1 MNTATRLSLYGA
13 GLVAAF
19 AAAFGLG
26 AVAVPGSAV
35 SAWNEGVEMS
45 EHGEMHVDASSEMHG
60 EASSAAQG
68 SPAGVSLSAGGYVLA
83 PVAAPGTVGE
93 AGELRFRILD
103 EGGHPLIDYAT
114 QHGKEL
120 HLIVVRVDGA
130 QFRHVHPELD
140 TTSGTWSLPWTWEAA
155 GTYRVY
161 ADFAAPGAEG
171 VTLSRMVQ
179 VAGGVTPAVTEV
191 RTTAEADGYTVRLE
205 GELVA
210 GASRALTLEVSR
222 DGSPVTTL
230 EPYLGAFGRLVALR
244 EGDLAYLHVH
254 PEGDEPATGASGGPA
269 IRFTAAA
276 PTAGRYLLY
285 LDFQVAG
292 EVHTAEFALDA
303 MAGGE
308 HE

>member
-26 AVAVPGSAV
+26 AVAVPEKAV
-35 SAWNEGVEMS
+35 SAWNEGAEMS
-45 EHGEMHVDASSEMHG
+45 EHGETHVDASSGAHG
-60 EASSAAQG
+60 EAHST
-68 SPAGVSLSAGGYVLA
+68 PAGLALSAGGYALA
-83 PVAAPGTVGE
+83 PVEAPGAIGE

-103 EGGHPLIDYAT
+103 ESGHPLTDYAT
-114 QHGKEL
+114 EHGNEL
-120 HLIVVRVDGA
+120 HLIVVRADGA

-140 TTSGTWSLPWTWEAA
+140 TASGTWSLPWTWKAA

-161 ADFAAPGAEG
+161 ADFAARGAEG
-171 VTLSRMVQ
+171 ITLSRTVQ
-179 VAGGVTPAVTEV
+179 VAGDVTPAVTEV
-191 RTTAEADGYTVRLE
+191 RTTAETDGYIVRLE

-210 GASRALTLEVSR
+210 GAAADLTLEVSR
-222 DGSPVTTL
+222 NGAPVTTL
-230 EPYLGAFGRLVALR
+230 EPYLGAFGHLVALR

-254 PEGDEPATGASGGPA
+254 PEGAEPAAGETGGPA
-269 IRFTAAA
+269 IRFAATA

-285 LDFQVAG
+285 LDFQVDG

-303 MAGGE
+303 TARGE